1 MGMHVRDPEGF
12 IVADG
17 DGLCHLDLAVDGID
31 CAACLVEIEDGLK
44 SLPGV
49 VKARLNLTTRR
60 VGVDWQ
66 VGETSGAAIVERLAS
81 LGYPARP
88 FDPAR
93 AEARGEAETR
103 RLLRCLGVAAFAA
116 MNIMLLSVSVWSGN
130 VSDITPETRD
140 FFHWVSG
147 LIALPAVAYA
157 GRPFFDSAIAALKAG
172 RLNMDVPISLGVL
185 LALGLSVYE
194 TAHHAEHAYFDS
206 AVMLLLFLLAG
217 RLLDQNMRRK
227 ASIVAR
233 NVAAL
238 RGETAAVIR
247 PDGTLV
253 EMPLSRI
260 DPGMKVMARPGE
272 RIGVDGLVVE
282 GRSLVDQSLV
292 TGETDGVPVAVGDRV
307 YAGTLNGDGA
317 LTIRVLTSKDT
328 FLDEVGRLLDVAT
341 QERSRFMRLADRAS
355 RAYAPVVHATAL
367 LTALGWILVGASV
380 HDSIVTAIAVLIITC
395 PCALGLA
402 IPAVQV
408 VASGRLFMS
417 GVLLN
422 SGDAIERL
430 ATVDTIVFDKTG
442 TLTLPEPF
450 LLDRADHDEGVVA
463 MARRL
468 AAASRHPLALA
479 LVRSGP
485 AQPAP
490 EDAQE
495 TRGMGVE
502 ALIEGVACRL
512 GSPTFCGAEAQA
524 AAAVERHPGCSVICF
539 RRGGAAPVV
548 FVFRQGLRPDAI
560 ATVAKLRARGMAIEI
575 LSGDRP
581 EAVASVAASL
591 GVERFAG
598 GATPQAKISRIEALK
613 AEGRKV
619 LMVGDGLNDAPALA
633 AADVSLSPVSAVD
646 LAQNAADA
654 VFLGEKLD
662 PIVTALDTSRVAR
675 RIMVQNLWIA
685 VVYNFIAVPLAIAG
699 LATPLVAALAMSG
712 SSVIVTLNALRA
724 RSGVVA

>member
-1 MGMHVRDPEGF
+1 MHVRDPEGF
-12 IVADG
+12 VVAD
-17 DGLCHLDLAVDGID
+17 DGGQCHLDLAVEGID
-31 CAACLVEIEDGLK
+31 CAACLVEIEDGLT

-60 VGVDWQ
+60 VGVDWRA
-66 VGETSGAAIVERLAS
+66 GETSGAAIVERLAT
-81 LGYPARP
+81 LGYAARP

-130 VSDITPETRD
+130 ASDITPETRD

-194 TAHHAEHAYFDS
+194 TTHHAEHAYFDS

-217 RLLDQNMRRK
+217 RLLDQNMRRR
-227 ASIVAR
+227 ASVVAR

-247 PDGTLV
+247 PDGTLI
-253 EMPLSRI
+253 ETPLSRI
-260 DPGMKVMARPGE
+260 DPGMKVMARAGE
-272 RIGVDGLVVE
+272 RIGVDGLVVD

-317 LTIRVLTSKDT
+317 LTIRVITSKDT

-367 LTALGWILVGASV
+367 LTAIGWIMAGAGV
-380 HDSIVTAIAVLIITC
+380 HQSIVTAIAVLIITC

-408 VASGRLFMS
+408 VASGRLFTA

-430 ATVDTIVFDKTG
+430 ATADTVVFDKTG

-450 LLDRADHDEGVVA
+450 LLDRATHGEGVVA
-463 MARRL
+463 LARRL

-479 LVRSGP
+479 LARSGP
-485 AQPAP
+485 AQPPP
-490 EDAQE
+490 EDARE

-502 ALIEGVACRL
+502 AVIDGVRCRL
-512 GSPTFCGAEAQA
+512 GSPIFCDAQAEA
-524 AAAVERHPGCSVICF
+524 AAAVERHRGCSVICF
-539 RRGGAAPVV
+539 RRGTEAPVV
-548 FVFRQGLRPDAI
+548 FAFRQGLRPDAI
-560 ATVAKLRARGMAIEI
+560 AVIDGLRARGMAVEI

-581 EAVASVAASL
+581 EAVAAVAESL
-591 GVERFAG
+591 GVTDFAG
-598 GATPQAKISRIEALK
+598 GATPQMKISRIEALK
-613 AEGRKV
+613 AGGRKV

-654 VFLGEKLD
+654 VFLGVRLA
-662 PIVTALDTSRVAR
+662 PILSAIVSARVAR
-675 RIMVQNLWIA
+675 RVMVQNLWIA

-724 RSGVVA
+724 RSGGQS